1 MDPNESGPS
10 STVSWGTK
18 PGVYTNNIT
27 ADAATIT
34 LYSQIYTFVNANP
47 NNNYTSPLFHHVVLS
62 DLEPN
67 TTYYYKVGEPT
78 FGESKVFNFTSP
90 PAVGN
95 TFAANPFVLGVI
107 ADPGLTENTTVTL
120 EHLVRD
126 NPHVWTLFGDLTYV
140 LCLNTPLP
148 PRLSNTLPPI
158 PGPPALPLFCA
169 LIS

>member
-1 MDPNESGPS
+1 MQIHLTYLTDSDVIVSWATGSGNLVVSSIDPEFVSKQSGPS
-10 STVSWGTK
+10 STVSWGTE
-18 PGVYTNNIT
+18 PGVYTNNLT

-34 LYSQIYTFVNANP
+34 FYSQIYTFANANP

-62 DLEPN
+62 DLEAN

-78 FGESKVFNFTSP
+78 FGESKEFNFTSP

-95 TFAANPFVLGVI
+95 TSYPFVLGVI

-126 NPHVWTLFGDLTYV
+126 NPHVWTLIGDLT
-140 LCLNTPLP
+140 
-148 PRLSNTLPPI
+148 
-158 PGPPALPLFCA
+158 
-169 LIS
+169 